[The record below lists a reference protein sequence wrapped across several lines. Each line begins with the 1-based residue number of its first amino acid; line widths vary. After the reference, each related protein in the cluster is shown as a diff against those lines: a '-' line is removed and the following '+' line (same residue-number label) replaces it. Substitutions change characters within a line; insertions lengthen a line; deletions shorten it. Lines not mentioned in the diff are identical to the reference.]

1 MAGKALHVHLAG
13 RLGEGEVVG
22 AEPGLGVLA
31 VEALD
36 DFVQG
41 ALQIGHGNALVHHH
55 ALDLVEHGGVSGVCL
70 VLPVDPAG
78 GDDADGRLAAL
89 HGADLHGR
97 GLGAEE
103 DGVILGIV
111 LAGGDIEGVR
121 PLTAWVTLL
130 GVQLGKV
137 VGGKLHLRAFCH
149 VEAHADK
156 DIGDLV
162 DDLGDRVLVTKA
174 LLVAGDGDVHCLRRQ
189 LQIQCGLCK
198 QLALGGNGVREGSA
212 DFIGQLTYRRALLRR
227 QLARLLQES
236 GQLALFAQ
244 ILDPDGVQSGGG
256 VGSAD
261 GGQRLGPD
269 LG

>member
-55 ALDLVEHGGVSGVCL
+55 ALDLMEHGGVGGVCL

-78 GDDADGRLAAL
+78 GDDTDGGLAAL

-103 DGVILGIV
+103 DGVVLGIV

-174 LLVAGDGDVHCLRRQ
+174 LLVAGDGDV
-189 LQIQCGLCK
+189 K

-212 DFIGQLTYRRALLRR
+212 DFVGQLTYRRALLRR